1 MTKKDDDVFLVILG
15 AIGLALALLFI
26 KSLPSLI
33 SPKVVSNSES
43 WEMVR
48 DSTGRLKSVVVHR
61 RVLEGEEDV
70 KG

>member
-1 MTKKDDDVFLVILG
+1 MTKKDDNVFLVIPG
-15 AIGLALALLFI
+15 VIGLALALSFI
-26 KSLPSLI
+26 KFLPSLI
-33 SPKVVSNSES
+33 SPKVVSNSEN

-61 RVLEGEEDV
+61 RVLEEKENV